1 LLAIKTVIKENRV
14 RLRRGLVMKSKKTTV
29 FIAAFTVMIILIT
42 VSPVLCADEK
52 QTVSKESATYTDP
65 EKTIQSNVGG
75 TFLIVLDSNPST
87 GYQWQLTQS
96 PNREFLK
103 LINSTYRAPIT
114 ELAGAGGKEIWSF
127 KALSVGQRTIVFEY
141 VRPWEKNKE
150 PLKSVIFTV
159 NIQ

>member
-1 LLAIKTVIKENRV
+1 VLFF
-14 RLRRGLVMKSKKTTV
+14 TT
-29 FIAAFTVMIILIT
+29 FTVMVMLMT
-42 VSPVLCADEK
+42 GSPGLSAGKK
-52 QTVSKESATYTDP
+52 QTVSKESVTYTDP

-103 LINSTYRAPIT
+103 LIDSTYRAPIT
-114 ELAGAGGKEIWSF
+114 ELVGAGGKEIWSF

-141 VRPWEKNKE
+141 VRPWEKDKE
-150 PLKSVIFTV
+150 PLKSVTFTV

>member
-1 LLAIKTVIKENRV
+1 
-14 RLRRGLVMKSKKTTV
+14 MKSKTALFVTTC
-29 FIAAFTVMIILIT
+29 TGLI
-42 VSPVLCADEK
+42 K

-65 EKTIQSNVGG
+65 EKTIQCNVGG
-75 TFLIVLDSNPST
+75 AFSIVLDSNPST
-87 GYQWQLTQS
+87 GYQWQLAQS

-114 ELAGAGGKEIWSF
+114 ELVGAGGKEIWSF
-127 KALSVGQRTIVFEY
+127 KALSVGQRTIVLEY

-150 PLKSVIFTV
+150 PVKSVTFTV